1 MFELFASMTALPN
14 IHPVVVHFPIALA
27 FAALAVEVASLIARR
42 QAWLERSAALLS
54 ALAAAGAGA
63 AYLAGRQAA
72 DTIGVIPAAAEAVLA
87 DHADLGLWTLVGLA
101 IAAVIRVVSSVR
113 DRQLA
118 VSRLGA
124 LRAAGL
130 VALLIAV
137 GLITRTADLGGALVY
152 RYAVAAQ
159 TAPSETITTP
169 AVVEDEPAVVD
180 VGSRL
185 VRGANGALEWRP
197 LPIDL
202 AALGEVIAPAKGSD
216 PAAVSA
222 VERPGEG
229 GGLALEANGVSLL
242 VLPGVFGDLVIEAEV
257 DLSAFDG
264 TFGLA
269 HHVGSADEAVL
280 FTVSTS
286 GETSL
291 SRHGGG
297 EVKVFDSEIATVPS
311 GVVALQSSVAGH
323 HFKGFLD
330 GRMVV
335 HGHGDSG
342 DPGSVG
348 LVIDGEGVIRVLRVT
363 VTPAGDNP

>member
-27 FAALAVEVASLIARR
+27 FAALAVEVASLIGRR

-87 DHADLGLWTLVGLA
+87 DHADLALWTLVGLA

-124 LRAAGL
+124 LRATGL

-169 AVVEDEPAVVD
+169 AVVENEPAVVD

-229 GGLALEANGVSLL
+229 GGLALLL
-242 VLPGVFGDLVIEAEV
+242 TALWGLRTTSVRPMRRCFSPCRQMERRACHGTAVERSRSSTVRLQLCRVVLWRFSPRWQVTTSRGFWM
-257 DLSAFDG
+257 
-264 TFGLA
+264 
-269 HHVGSADEAVL
+269 VGWS
-280 FTVSTS
+280 ST
-286 GETSL
+286 
-291 SRHGGG
+291 
-297 EVKVFDSEIATVPS
+297 ATGIP
-311 GVVALQSSVAGH
+311 
-323 HFKGFLD
+323 
-330 GRMVV
+330 
-335 HGHGDSG
+335 
-342 DPGSVG
+342 
-348 LVIDGEGVIRVLRVT
+348 VIRG
-363 VTPAGDNP
+363 ASAW